1 MKNKKLPF
9 LNDYM
14 YACHPLILKRL
25 AQTAETPYFG
35 YGDDEICTSAKEKI
49 RSTLHSPDA
58 EIFFLVGGTPTN
70 VIAIDALIPPYQ
82 GVLAADSGHISV
94 REAGAVEA
102 TGHKIVTLTP
112 TNGKIM
118 AQTVQ
123 DYLNAFYADET
134 WKHGV
139 ETGLLYI
146 THPTETGTLYTLSEL
161 TELSKVCHDNHLK
174 LYLDGAR
181 LGYGIAAT
189 GSDITLPDIARL
201 CDAFYIG
208 GTKVGALMGEALVFP
223 KPATVNHLFQ
233 QVKRHNNL
241 LAKGWLLGL
250 QFDTLFTDNLYLNIA
265 RHGIL
270 MAEKLKKGALDKGL
284 KLFADSSTNQQ
295 FIIMT
300 QEDYHR
306 LRENVEC
313 EIWQELPNQQVAVRL
328 CTSWHTTEEQVNRLL
343 DLL

>member
-9 LNDYM
+9 LSDYM

-25 AQTAETPYFG
+25 AETAETPYFG
-35 YGDDEICTSAKEKI
+35 YGDDEVCTSAKEKI
-49 RSTLHSPDA
+49 RSFLHSPDA
-58 EIFFLVGGTPTN
+58 EIFFLIGGTPTN

-102 TGHKIVTLTP
+102 TGHKIVTLP
-112 TNGKIM
+112 PSNGKIM
-118 AQTVQ
+118 VQTVQ
-123 DYLNAFYADET
+123 DYLKAFYADET
-134 WKHGV
+134 WQHGV
-139 ETGLLYI
+139 EPGMLYI
-146 THPTETGTLYTLSEL
+146 THPTETGTLYTLAEL
-161 TELSKVCHDNHLK
+161 TELSNICHDNHLK

-181 LGYGIAAT
+181 LGYGLAAT
-189 GSDITLPDIARL
+189 KNDITLPDIARL

-208 GTKVGALMGEALVFP
+208 GTKIGALMGEALVFP
-223 KPATVNHLFQ
+223 KPNTVNHLFQ

-250 QFDTLFTDNLYLNIA
+250 QFETLFTDDLYLNIA

-270 MAEKLKKGALDKGL
+270 MAERLKKGVLDKGI

-295 FIIMT
+295 FIILT
-300 QEDYHR
+300 VKEYHR
-306 LRENVEC
+306 LRENVDC
-313 EIWQELPNQQVAVRL
+313 EIWQELPDQQVAIRL
-328 CTSWHTTEEQVNRLL
+328 CTSWHTTEEQVDRLL

>member
-1 MKNKKLPF
+1 MNTKKLPF
-9 LNDYM
+9 LSDYM
-14 YACHPLILKRL
+14 YACHPLILKRI
-25 AQTAETPYFG
+25 AETADTPFFG
-35 YGDDEICTSAKEKI
+35 YGDDEICDSAKEKI
-49 RSTLHSPDA
+49 RSALRAPKA
-58 EIFFLVGGTPTN
+58 EIFFLIGGTPTN

-82 GVLAADSGHISV
+82 GVLAAESGHISI

-102 TGHKIVTLTP
+102 TGHKIVTLAP

-118 AQTVQ
+118 AQNVQ
-123 DYLNAFYADET
+123 SYLRAFYADET

-139 ETGLLYI
+139 EPGMLYI
-146 THPTETGTLYTLSEL
+146 THPTETGTLYSLSEL
-161 TELSKVCHDNHLK
+161 KELSKVCHDNHLK

-181 LGYGIAAT
+181 LGYGLAAT
-189 GSDITLPDIARL
+189 GSDISLSDIASL

-208 GTKVGALMGEALVFP
+208 GTKIGALMGEALVFP
-223 KPATVNHLFQ
+223 EPNTVSHLFS

-250 QFDTLFTDNLYLNIA
+250 QFDTLFTNNLYLSLA

-270 MAEKLKKGALDKGL
+270 MAEKLKKGILEKGF
-284 KLFADSSTNQQ
+284 KLFADSPTNQQ

-300 QEDYHR
+300 IADYHR
-306 LRENVEC
+306 LSENVDC
-313 EIWQELPNQQVAVRL
+313 EIWQELPDQQVAVRL
-328 CTSWHTTEEQVNRLL
+328 CTSWHTTEEQVDRLL